1 LSATEV
7 SPTNFHA
14 GLPRAPRR
22 LARLALVLA
31 LLYLAALALPPA
43 SLALPTVTVRGRAV
57 GIPGFPHTGNFFG
70 AGAAVQAKITISGNE
85 YGGFPPPL
93 IGINT
98 FLPAGVRLNPQPF
111 PTCPVAVITQQREP
125 RLCPKGS
132 SAGPIGRVTGVVAF
146 GNELVKEEA
155 EILSFFAPHGGFEFL
170 TLGHSP
176 TILEVPT
183 LAQVR
188 HLGGA
193 GGFGPE
199 FTAEIPLVVTVP
211 GAQDASVETIEI
223 TLGAAIRRHGKPVY
237 YGTVPRTCRHGGFR
251 VKAEFIFA
259 TNGDT
264 SQPETVTIPFRAP
277 CPTR

>member
-1 LSATEV
+1 MMAAMVKNRHFVRMGSVLLLAT
-7 SPTNFHA
+7 
-14 GLPRAPRR
+14 
-22 LARLALVLA
+22 
-31 LLYLAALALPPA
+31 LALPAVA
-43 SLALPTVTVRGRAV
+43 SAAPSVTVAGRAV
-57 GIPGFPHTGNFFG
+57 PIPGFPHTGNFFG
-70 AGAAVQAKITISGNE
+70 AGAAVRAKITISGNE

-93 IGINT
+93 IGVNT
-98 FLPAGVRLNPQPF
+98 FLPAGVHLNPGPF
-111 PTCPVAVITQQREP
+111 PTCPVAVITQQGEP

-146 GNELVKEEA
+146 GKELVKEEA

-176 TILEVPT
+176 TILEVAT

-188 HLGGA
+188 HPGGA

-237 YGTVPRTCRHGGFR
+237 YGTVPRTCPHGGFR

-259 TNGDT
+259 TNGDA
-264 SQPETVTIPFRAP
+264 SKRETVTVPFRAP

>member
-1 LSATEV
+1 MGLGFRVVIALAT
-7 SPTNFHA
+7 
-14 GLPRAPRR
+14 
-22 LARLALVLA
+22 
-31 LLYLAALALPPA
+31 LALPTA
-43 SLALPTVTVRGRAV
+43 AWAVPTVTVRGRAV
-57 GIPGFPHTGNFFG
+57 PIPGFPHTGNFFG
-70 AGAAVQAKITISGNE
+70 AGAAVQAKVSISGKE

-98 FLPAGVRLNPQPF
+98 FLPAGVHLNTHAF
-111 PTCPVAVITQQREP
+111 PTCPVAAIMQQREP

-132 SAGPIGRVTGVVAF
+132 SAGPPGRVSGVVAF
-146 GNELVKEEA
+146 GKELVREEA
-155 EILSFFAPHGGFEFL
+155 EILSFFAPGGGFEFL

-176 TILEVPT
+176 VLLEVPT
-183 LAQVR
+183 LAQL
-188 HLGGA
+188 HHPGGA

-223 TLGAAIRRHGKPVY
+223 TLGAALRRRGKPVY
-237 YGTVPRTCRHGGFR
+237 YGTVPRTCPHGGFR

-259 TNGDT
+259 GGGDT
-264 SQPETVTIPFRAP
+264 SQPETVTVPFRAP

>member
-1 LSATEV
+1 MSVRLGFCLTLLLATL
-7 SPTNFHA
+7 
-14 GLPRAPRR
+14 GLPG
-22 LARLALVLA
+22 
-31 LLYLAALALPPA
+31 AAWAA
-43 SLALPTVTVRGRAV
+43 PTVTVRGRAV
-57 GIPGFPHTGNFFG
+57 PIPGFPHTGNYYG

-98 FLPAGVRLNPQPF
+98 FLPAGVRLNPKPF

-132 SAGPIGRVTGVVAF
+132 SAGPIGRVSGVVAF
-146 GNELVKEEA
+146 GKELVKEEA
-155 EILSFFAPHGGFEFL
+155 EIFSFFAPHGGFEFL

-176 TILEVPT
+176 AILEVPT

-188 HLGGA
+188 HSGGA

-199 FTAEIPLVVTVP
+199 FTAEIPLVETVP
-211 GAQDASVETIEI
+211 GAQDASVQSIEI

-237 YGTVPRTCRHGGFR
+237 YGTVPRACPHGGFR

-259 TNGDT
+259 TNGDR
-264 SQPETVTIPFRAP
+264 SAPETVTVPFRAP

>member
-1 LSATEV
+1 MGDSVQITISV
-7 SPTNFHA
+7 
-14 GLPRAPRR
+14 RR
-22 LARLALVLA
+22 VALAAFVVLA
-31 LLYLAALALPPA
+31 LTTLVSPSLVRAAPV
-43 SLALPTVTVRGRAV
+43 VTVSGRAV
-57 GIPGFPHTGNFFG
+57 PIPGFPHTGNFFG
-70 AGAAVQAKITISGNE
+70 AGAAVQARVSISGTE

-98 FLPAGVRLNPQPF
+98 YLPAGVRLNPGPF

-132 SAGPIGRVTGVVAF
+132 AAGPVGRVTGVVAF
-146 GNELVKEEA
+146 GRELVKEEA
-155 EILSFFAPHGGFEFL
+155 EIFSFFAPHGGFEFL

-176 TILEVPT
+176 TIIEVPT
-183 LAQVR
+183 LAQVL
-188 HLGGA
+188 HPGGS

-223 TLGAAIRRHGKPVY
+223 TLGAGIRRHGKPIY
-237 YGTVPRTCRHGGFR
+237 YGTVPRKCPHGGFR

-259 TNGDT
+259 TNGET
-264 SQPETVTIPFRAP
+264 SNPETVTVPFRAP